1 MPATKPPTAHTKSTN
16 RTARK
21 RRLAARD
28 LALIASMAA
37 LLFVLGVPGALYP
50 FGPAIPITLQSMGV
64 MLVGA
69 LLGWKRGGLAVLLFL
84 ALAAMGL
91 PVLAGGRGGL
101 AAFVGPT
108 SGFLLGYLLG
118 AMAVGA
124 LVQLAANRLTT
135 GRIALAV
142 AVGGIGVVHL
152 CGIPGMMWRA
162 GLSLQAAVAA
172 DLVFLPG
179 DIVKAVIATVV
190 AGGVHQALPTLLPST
205 WAGRR
210 SRR

>member
-1 MPATKPPTAHTKSTN
+1 MPAAKPPTAQTASTH
-16 RTARK
+16 RKAPK

-37 LLFVLGVPGALYP
+37 LMFVLGVPGALYP
-50 FGPAIPITLQSMGV
+50 FGPAVPITLQNMGV

-69 LLGWKRGGLAVLLFL
+69 LVGWKRGGLSVLLFL
-84 ALAAMGL
+84 ALAAIGL

-101 AAFVGPT
+101 AVFVGPT
-108 SGFLLGYLLG
+108 SGFLLGWLLG

-124 LVQLAANRLTT
+124 LVQLAAQRLTT
-135 GRIALAV
+135 MRIAVAV

-152 CGIPGMMWRA
+152 FGIPGMMWRA
-162 GLSLQAAVAA
+162 GLSFQAALVA

-179 DIVKAVIATVV
+179 DIIKAIVATVV
-190 AGGVHQALPTLLPST
+190 AGAVHQALPTLLPST
-205 WAGRR
+205 WAGRHSQR
-210 SRR
+210 